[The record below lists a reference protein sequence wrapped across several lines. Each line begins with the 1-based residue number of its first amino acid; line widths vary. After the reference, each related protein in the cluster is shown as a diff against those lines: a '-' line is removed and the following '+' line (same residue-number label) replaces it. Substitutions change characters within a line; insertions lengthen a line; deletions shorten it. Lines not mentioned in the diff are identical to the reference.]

1 MKIDYQIAI
10 KKYSV
15 VKWLYSLILICVI
28 GCVKDASYDSAKII
42 CETDLHPN
50 ISFREIKALYLDET
64 IEIQDD
70 YVLEGYINSSD
81 KAGNFFGVLHFQDA
95 PTDPLDGF
103 QIEIDLRDSHLFYN
117 LGDRVLIKLKGLYLG
132 ESRGVYKLGGAF
144 VSFGNLSVG
153 RLPTNK
159 VYEHILA
166 TCDNSMIAP
175 TQTTIPAL
183 GDIMVNTLITLDDVE
198 INSLERG
205 KTFAV
210 KEEETNRMLNDC
222 NDNEL
227 IMVNSGYSDFQNDLL
242 PEGRGSITGLLTKEN
257 DEFRLIINDTTDINF
272 NKERCEHLI
281 TEFTSNKI
289 FLSEL
294 ADPDNNSGARF
305 VELYNSG
312 TEQLSLNGWKLLRYT
327 NASIEISS
335 ELDLS
340 NYTIYAESTLVI
352 SSNATEFETV
362 YGFLP
367 DVVTGSNSPAD
378 SNGDDNLQ
386 LVDPFGTVID
396 VFGRIGEDESGTD
409 HEFEDGS
416 AIRKPEI
423 LNGNP
428 NYTFIEWELCN
439 DTGESG
445 TLNQIKNA
453 PEDYTPGTR

>member
-1 MKIDYQIAI
+1 MKIEYQISI
-10 KKYSV
+10 KKYSAL
-15 VKWLYSLILICVI
+15 KCLYSLFLIFAVA
-28 GCVKDASYDSAKII
+28 CVKDSSYDSAKIR
-42 CETDLHPN
+42 CETDLQPN
-50 ISFREIKALYLDET
+50 ISFSEIKALYVDET

-70 YVLEGYINSSD
+70 YILEGYINSSD
-81 KAGNFFGVLHFQDA
+81 KAGNFFGVLHFQDS

-132 ESRGVYKLGGAF
+132 KSRGVYKLGGAF

-153 RLPTNK
+153 RLPTKK

-166 TCDNSMIAP
+166 TCDNSIISP
-175 TQTTIPAL
+175 KQTAIPAL
-183 GDIMVNTLITLDDVE
+183 DDTMLNTLITLDDVE
-198 INSLERG
+198 FNSGDLG

-210 KEEETNRMLNDC
+210 KEEETYRMLTDC

-227 IMVNSGYSDFQNDLL
+227 MMANSGYSDFQNDLL
-242 PEGRGSITGLLTKEN
+242 PEGRGSIKGLLTKEN

-272 NKERCEHLI
+272 NKERCEDVI

-312 TEQLSLNGWKLLRYT
+312 TDQLSLNGWKLLRYT
-327 NASIEISS
+327 NASTEISS

-340 NYTIYAESTLVI
+340 NYSINAESTLVI
-352 SSNATEFETV
+352 SSNAAEFEIV
-362 YGFLP
+362 YGFPP
-367 DVVTGSNSPAD
+367 DVAAGSNSPAD

-386 LVDPFGTVID
+386 LVDPFGTIID
-396 VFGRIGEDESGTD
+396 VFGVIGEDGSGTN
-409 HEFEDGS
+409 HEFEDGR
-416 AIRKPEI
+416 AVRNPEI
-423 LNGNP
+423 INGNP
-428 NYTFIEWELCN
+428 NFTFTEWEVCN
-439 DTGESG
+439 DTGDSG

-453 PEDYTPGTR
+453 PEDFTPGKR